1 MSSTADQV
9 QLKIAGYSK
18 LSKADLIRRLLA
30 GTRPPSSQAG
40 QDTLSPPS
48 IILPSSTEPAIASE
62 RPGAAR
68 TAEEKPLAKKRKTV
82 VEPKE
87 AAAPARSSAPS
98 HTAPVTN
105 QSQPRTDLDS
115 RPPSVVPSLPG
126 PSLQPPKISTTKSK
140 AASIVT
146 PVPTARS
153 SVTQNKVKT
162 APSTSQATAR
172 RPTEAIRIPRARFVP
187 PPLIIITPLIQK
199 PVSSAASQRNA
210 PIKLDTLADRMAY
223 MKTHFLNDI
232 FGQLIASRSSSQ
244 PSDDRPELSSLAF
257 NGFDPDLYSK
267 TSHEGFLVAIRF
279 WIARLHTNMQ
289 LGSGEGRT
297 SEGRNLVVLGSDLT
311 SWPKVKN
318 VDQISPDLWRVV
330 TCTRVSLPDGGL
342 DTGANSISGYLIL
355 GETGELIATSPLLV
369 DLPLTPER
377 LKKANVR
384 QDWQAFIERQP
395 SDKSEPRLGDRIRTK
410 NPSDL
415 PAGVSKRWAKTAL
428 ELADGVEM
436 LAVAQRA
443 VYTACASNRSVQ
455 LEN

>member
-1 MSSTADQV
+1 MSQTADQV

-30 GTRPPSSQAG
+30 GTAAPHSQASE
-40 QDTLSPPS
+40 DTQSPPS
-48 IILPSSTEPAIASE
+48 TILPSSADSAIASE
-62 RPGAAR
+62 RPGAGR
-68 TAEEKPLAKKRKTV
+68 TAEEKPQTKKRKTV
-82 VEPKE
+82 VGPKST
-87 AAAPARSSAPS
+87 AAPSSSPAPS
-98 HTAPVTN
+98 QTVPVTK
-105 QSQPRTDLDS
+105 QPQQVTDL
-115 RPPSVVPSLPG
+115 RLRTASVAPSLPA
-126 PSLQPPKISTTKSK
+126 PSLEPPKTSTTKSK
-140 AASIVT
+140 AAATVI

-153 SVTQNKVKT
+153 PVTQNKVKT
-162 APSTSQATAR
+162 APTASQATAK
-172 RPTEAIRIPRARFVP
+172 RPNEAIRIPRARFVP
-187 PPLIIITPLIQK
+187 PPRIIITPLIQK
-199 PVSSAASQRNA
+199 PASSAASQRSA
-210 PIKLDTLADRMAY
+210 SIKLDTLTNRMAY
-223 MKTHFLNDI
+223 MNTHFLNDI
-232 FGQLIASRSSSQ
+232 FGQLIASHSSSQ

-311 SWPKVKN
+311 SWPKVTN

-330 TCTRVSLPDGGL
+330 TCTRVSVPEGNL
-342 DTGANSISGYLIL
+342 DAGVHSIYGSLIL
-355 GETGELIATSPLLV
+355 GETGELITTSPQLA
-369 DLPLTPER
+369 DLPLTPEG

-384 QDWQAFIERQP
+384 QDWQAFIERQ
-395 SDKSEPRLGDRIRTK
+395 SSNMSEPRLGDRIRTK
-410 NPSDL
+410 NPSDF

-436 LAVAQRA
+436 LAVARRA

-455 LEN
+455 LAH